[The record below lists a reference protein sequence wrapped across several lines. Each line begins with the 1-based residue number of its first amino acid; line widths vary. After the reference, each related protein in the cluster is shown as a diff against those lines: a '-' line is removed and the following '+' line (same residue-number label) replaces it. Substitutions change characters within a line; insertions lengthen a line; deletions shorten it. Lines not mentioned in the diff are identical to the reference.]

1 MDDHRLN
8 NIHFLNYFLKFYS
21 KLPLLLFTFLVF
33 PTTERPLTYVKK
45 VIDSP
50 MNKEAFR
57 ATNEEKLEEKT
68 PLKLDTSV
76 IIDALVVKGRVDV
89 GVGETPTDIMSDWL
103 DTLGPYDV
111 DSLNDGD
118 MFRVRGD
125 IVM

>member
-1 MDDHRLN
+1 M
-8 NIHFLNYFLKFYS
+8 
-21 KLPLLLFTFLVF
+21 
-33 PTTERPLTYVKK
+33 
-45 VIDSP
+45 
-50 MNKEAFR
+50 
-57 ATNEEKLEEKT
+57 NEEKLEEKK

-76 IIDALVVKGRVDV
+76 IIDALVVKGRAGV

-125 IVM
+125 IVMWGAGEY